1 MSSEIKHSDN
11 ENEEGELAISTKNHA
26 LSHKLDLTIAES
38 GKTFNWNYAKTQLMT
53 GKTRVLVLEA
63 EVSTSSIEKSPP
75 KVLAVLLRT
84 AETRTEGTSKWDA
97 GNGGQLVI
105 DANALLFMDESF
117 VVATCLLMLKRE
129 IDRQ

>member
-38 GKTFNWNYAKTQLMT
+38 GKTFNWNYARTQLTT

-63 EVSTSSIEKSPP
+63 EVSPSSIEKSPP

-84 AETRTEGTSKWDA
+84 AETRTAGTSKWDA

-105 DANALLFMDESF
+105 DANASLFMDESF